1 MSKNVLKNDLIKE
14 RMKKKVFMTMNIPT
28 LYSNYKNFVTSNKKS
43 IPSEIKYK
51 TMNSGSINSSKNIN
65 KNKLIIPKLV
75 KVINIEKGKKKGENL
90 RNFQALKLKNLSNH
104 FVNSNYFDI
113 NNNNYFVNL
122 YNSSTP
128 KYLKTID
135 VSKTFKSKENK
146 NLVNKMKYNS
156 NNLKKN
162 IKINFRVSFS
172 EGKKTSLKIIKRNET
187 YKKMRD
193 YRNKLLLEFIK
204 HLKKVIIFYQKKNFE
219 IFVKKIFNSKK
230 KECIISYIYEKPK
243 KELIYKHFTNISS
256 QRIKSKNIIKKA
268 NMKFSNLSK
277 VNGQNFVNK
286 NNNLQKE
293 DALFEKNK
301 KLYFNS
307 DYSFKNSFQKDD
319 GNINRSFKEK
329 RPKIDMNYKK
339 DNLTEIEIKFNH
351 IKKMKVRNNIPQN
364 KSKIN
369 LRFNHIIYKWNKR
382 ERFFLGISIQKLFDS
397 FTLKSKN
404 DISEI
409 FKMQNK
415 YKYNKRRNEALPSIM
430 EVDEKYFSSI

>member
-28 LYSNYKNFVTSNKKS
+28 LYSNYKNFVQSNKKS

-162 IKINFRVSFS
+162 IKLNFRTSFS
-172 EGKKTSLKIIKRNET
+172 EGKRTSLKIITRNET

-277 VNGQNFVNK
+277 VNGRNFVNK

-351 IKKMKVRNNIPQN
+351 IKKMKLRNNILQN